1 MRITNAAPRSVA
13 ILITAVA
20 LSACAVRDHYYVCST
35 VPVSAPGSVQSG
47 SAWISN
53 EEEMLLTPTSLRIAS
68 RTYVFSEEQAR
79 VRIYNHKESGSS
91 AIFDPFSNRLIIEHM
106 TMQCRRL
113 ENI

>member
-1 MRITNAAPRSVA
+1 MI
-13 ILITAVA
+13 
-20 LSACAVRDHYYVCST
+20 D
-35 VPVSAPGSVQSG
+35 
-47 SAWISN
+47 N

-79 VRIYNHKESGSS
+79 VRIYNHKESGTS
-91 AIFDPFSNRLIIEHM
+91 AVFDPFSNRLVIEHT